1 MQTSL
6 SLSSPVQERTPWYA
20 NLSLCLSLSLD
31 QKLRTIQIK
40 FNNCERN
47 LIRSIMDRG
56 RRLNKVIANKNSK
69 IYRDLKDIMR
79 EHTLSFL
86 PAKSLF
92 RFKGVCRDWKL
103 QISTPFF
110 AHNQSNSF
118 HNCSGF
124 FCQSFSSPPSFISLD
139 QNSYGVPDPSL
150 LFLPE
155 PVYIRSSSNGL
166 LCCQS
171 RTDDKAYYICNP
183 VTKQWKKLPKPNADH
198 GSNPALVLIFEP
210 SILNFVAEY
219 KLICAFSSAD
229 FESAIEF
236 EIYNSTEGSWRIFGE
251 IYFGAE
257 ELKPRSGVH
266 VNGIIYWLFDSG
278 GIVLFDLSMQRSQR
292 LYGHN
297 NGCLGVMNGKLSL
310 VTVYNQT
317 LTVSVLSNTYTNTMA
332 LNSRVKAWDTKLSV
346 NINNRL
352 ELSGVPTFGPAYD
365 QRPVL
370 YASGDLIVI
379 RGERGLYSFNMK
391 TQEFVGLRGEAD
403 HDDHDMVFI
412 GYVNSLVDI

>member
-1 MQTSL
+1 
-6 SLSSPVQERTPWYA
+6 
-20 NLSLCLSLSLD
+20 
-31 QKLRTIQIK
+31 
-40 FNNCERN
+40 
-47 LIRSIMDRG
+47 MDRG
-56 RRLNKVIANKNSK
+56 RRLNKITANKNSK
-69 IYRDLKDIMR
+69 IYMDLEDIIR
-79 EHTLSFL
+79 EHTLPFL
-86 PAKSLF
+86 PAKSLY

-103 QISTPFF
+103 QISTPFL

-124 FCQSFSSPPSFISLD
+124 FCQSFSNPPSFISLD
-139 QNSYGVPDPSL
+139 ENSYGVPDPSL

-155 PVYIRSSSNGL
+155 PVYIRSSCNGL
-166 LCCQS
+166 LCCQG
-171 RTDDKAYYICNP
+171 RTHDKAYYICNP

-210 SILNFVAEY
+210 SILNFVAGY

-229 FESAIEF
+229 FESACEF

-257 ELKPRSGVH
+257 ELKPKSGVH

-278 GIVLFDLSMQRSQR
+278 GIVLFDLTMQRSQR
-292 LYGHN
+292 LHHGHI

-310 VTVYNQT
+310 VTVCNET

-332 LNSRVKAWDTKLSV
+332 MNSKVKAWDTKLSV
-346 NINNRL
+346 NIKNRL
-352 ELSGVPTFGPAYD
+352 ELSGFGPAYD
-365 QRPVL
+365 RRSVL

-379 RGERGLYSFNMK
+379 RGVRGLYSFNTK
-391 TQEFVGLRGEAD
+391 TQEFGGLRGKAD
-403 HDDHDMVFI
+403 HDDRYIVFI